1 MFKSIYIYLHKNNNV
16 YTLLLRLATQFLIE
30 TVQIPKKKKKKKKK
44 KNERKQQFIK
54 SEVVK

>member
-30 TVQIPKKKKKKKKK
+30 TVQIQKKKTKENNNSLK
-44 KNERKQQFIK
+44 
-54 SEVVK
+54 VK